1 MAYYIE
7 EKTIKMTADNLIQKK
22 KKWNTEIMQ
31 CHN

>member
-22 KKWNTEIMQ
+22 KKMEHRDNAMS
-31 CHN
+31 